1 MTIWAFARVFQEVRR
16 ERQKGEPWL
25 QSKGPRLAVAG
36 NLGPEQV
43 IRLQVYRGQD
53 AQTSLAPALPAL
65 SLLRATSL
73 SAIAHL
79 DRLHFP

>member
-53 AQTSLAPALPAL
+53 GQTSLIPAL

-73 SAIAHL
+73 SAIAHV